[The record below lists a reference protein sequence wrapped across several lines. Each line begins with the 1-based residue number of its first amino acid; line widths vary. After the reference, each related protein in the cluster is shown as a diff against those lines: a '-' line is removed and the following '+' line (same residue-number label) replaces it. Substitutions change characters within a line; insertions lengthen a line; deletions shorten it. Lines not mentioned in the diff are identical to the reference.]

1 MATGST
7 DALAME
13 DVHPDA
19 GLTDNLTGGQI
30 QEVLDTL
37 IIEAVSPIIL
47 GSDAFDLQI
56 AHLLSATARNRKR
69 KLSSLPR
76 EVAID
81 AMCQYLSTSDR
92 ELKVKLLKSMRLERG
107 FIYNFVVR
115 FLREC
120 EDYPRM
126 YREWLTTR
134 NKAKRKIRR
143 QRLTAVERSVGASD
157 ANLFQIVTSSR
168 DYLELAYRFRNTI
181 VMNYVRHAFKQA
193 KMFVKSKGPNYDF
206 KDVHQNFLA
215 AVTKAVDKYDA
226 SRGALTSY
234 VNWWLLNAQTTSNSL
249 HGHEYGIA
257 YTIPQLQ
264 KKSLAS
270 KSRKAKH
277 VNFGVSLDKMVGG
290 EDDRKELGQ
299 FIAGDQSVEQEILN
313 EEELDTIRALVKH
326 ADRKGVARLYLDIEE
341 VFSKKEKRKM
351 LKTMRDQLGVV
362 PVKDGEGS
370 VQFVEV
376 QHVEKPVDADAD
388 TVKKSQQQDAHTQHD
403 SPSPNKAEEATVA
416 KVKKPMKAFNW
427 RQERRQKQRR

>member
-1 MATGST
+1 MAAVIP
-7 DALAME
+7 DIPAM

-76 EVAID
+76 DVAMD

-115 FLREC
+115 FLDEC
-120 EDYPRM
+120 EDYQRM
-126 YREWLTTR
+126 YREWLMTR
-134 NKAKRKIRR
+134 NKAKRRERR
-143 QRLTAVERSVGASD
+143 HRLTAVERSVGATNC
-157 ANLFQIVTSSR
+157 NLFQIISSSR

-181 VMNYVRHAFKQA
+181 VMNYVRHAYKQA

-234 VNWWLLNAQTTSNSL
+234 INWWLLNAQTTSNSL

-277 VNFGVSLDKMVGG
+277 VNFGVSLDKMVGS
-290 EDDRKELGQ
+290 EDDRKELVQ

-313 EEELDTIRALVKH
+313 DEELDTIRGLVKH
-326 ADRKGVARLYLDIEE
+326 ADHKGIARLYLDIEE

-351 LKTMRDQLGVV
+351 LKTMRAQLGVV
-362 PVKDGEGS
+362 PVRDGEGT
-370 VQFVEV
+370 VQFAEV
-376 QHVEKPVDADAD
+376 KTLEATPPKVQESAYTKDN
-388 TVKKSQQQDAHTQHD
+388 
-403 SPSPNKAEEATVA
+403 SPSPTQSDEATSV
-416 KVKKPMKAFNW
+416 KPKKPKALSW
-427 RQERRQKQRR
+427 RSARRQKQRRSAGTL